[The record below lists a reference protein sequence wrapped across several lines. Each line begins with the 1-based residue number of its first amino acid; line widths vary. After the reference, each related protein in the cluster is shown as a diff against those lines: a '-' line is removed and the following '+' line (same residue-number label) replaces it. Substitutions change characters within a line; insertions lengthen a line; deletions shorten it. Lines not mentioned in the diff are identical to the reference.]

1 MSTQGKTGTTRVVTR
16 RGDGGETSAC
26 HGARVPK
33 DAPRIEA
40 CGAIDEL
47 GAMLGMLRAQLGE
60 EPDAEAMLRRVQIDL
75 FHICADLHGA
85 GEKDAALLVTD
96 APLLR
101 IEQELAAMNA
111 ALPRLANFILAGGTA
126 AAALAHLA
134 RTVARR
140 AERRVVTLAK
150 ETPINPEIIR
160 YLNRLS
166 DFLFVLARRLN
177 GNGRGDDLWAP
188 RGER

>member
-1 MSTQGKTGTTRVVTR
+1 MATEGKGTTRVVTR
-16 RGDGGETSAC
+16 RGDRGETSAG
-26 HGARVPK
+26 HGERVPK

-47 GAMLGMLRAQLGE
+47 GAMLGMLRAGLTN
-60 EPDAEAMLRRVQIDL
+60 DADLDAMLRRVQIEL
-75 FHICADLHGA
+75 FHICSDLHDAGA
-85 GEKDAALLVTD
+85 RDAALLVTD

-101 IEQELAAMNA
+101 IEQELMAMNA
-111 ALPRLANFILAGGTA
+111 TLPRLANFILAGGTA
-126 AAALAHLA
+126 PAALAHLA

-140 AERRVVTLAK
+140 AERRVVTLAQAA
-150 ETPINPEIIR
+150 PVNPEILR

-177 GNGRGDDLWAP
+177 GNGEDDDLWAP
-188 RGER
+188 RGAR

>member
-1 MSTQGKTGTTRVVTR
+1 
-16 RGDGGETSAC
+16 
-26 HGARVPK
+26 
-33 DAPRIEA
+33 
-40 CGAIDEL
+40 
-47 GAMLGMLRAQLGE
+47 
-60 EPDAEAMLRRVQIDL
+60 MLRRVQVDL
-75 FHICADLHGA
+75 FHICADLHEA
-85 GEKDAALLVTD
+85 GDRDPALRVTD

-111 ALPRLANFILAGGTA
+111 TLPHLANFILAGGTE

-140 AERRVVTLAK
+140 AERRVVTLAR
-150 ETPINPEIIR
+150 TAPVNPEIIR

-177 GNGRGDDLWAP
+177 GNGGGDDLWAP
-188 RGER
+188 RGAR